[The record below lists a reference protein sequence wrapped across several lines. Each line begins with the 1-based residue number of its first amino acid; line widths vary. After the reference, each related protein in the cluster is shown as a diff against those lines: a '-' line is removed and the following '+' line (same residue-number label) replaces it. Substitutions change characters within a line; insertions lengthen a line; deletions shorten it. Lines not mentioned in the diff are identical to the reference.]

1 MELKAAE
8 LVSRNSVSQLDNF
21 NDTNNDDVLKNNE
34 TRREKTLRKRTS
46 PKREAPQPPDQR
58 VEEEEEDNCVMCVME
73 REDIRQRLASRPE
86 AHAKLSAVSKVQR
99 SKSDA
104 QDKDIEGVKSK
115 NSSLSS
121 RLIKRSM
128 SFNRIFSS
136 SVLSRSK
143 QYRL

>member
-21 NDTNNDDVLKNNE
+21 NDTNNDYVLKNNE

-58 VEEEEEDNCVMCVME
+58 VEEEEDNCVMCVME